1 MLASVS
7 YLNTLAVYAIKTR
20 QYPLALDLYSQL
32 YSLYTEK
39 PIDTT
44 QTLFLAAL
52 NNYLAFL
59 KKSHQKQGARLVKV
73 ESALKDLW
81 VKVLAKAMMFDRSA
95 SMEEFSGAVTILTAV
110 YSQQKWLFE
119 KYEKDLN
126 YLVANAMNVQVKAR
140 RKMPEDMVGYLMKER
155 VNKHIAFKVDIH

>member
-1 MLASVS
+1 M
-7 YLNTLAVYAIKTR
+7 
-20 QYPLALDLYSQL
+20 
-32 YSLYTEK
+32 E
-39 PIDTT
+39 
-44 QTLFLAAL
+44 
-52 NNYLAFL
+52 
-59 KKSHQKQGARLVKV
+59 V